1 MESKSPT
8 WAGLLGLLTGR
19 CWPLLT
25 PAGPILTPVVALSCG
40 HEQNWSDRTANKCV
54 YSGMDSDGKAERN
67 AKIYARRI
75 EGFTLRAIA
84 REFELAVETVRGIA
98 KCMERKAKWRG
109 ADRA

>member
-1 MESKSPT
+1 
-8 WAGLLGLLTGR
+8 
-19 CWPLLT
+19 
-25 PAGPILTPVVALSCG
+25 
-40 HEQNWSDRTANKCV
+40 
-54 YSGMDSDGKAERN
+54 MDSDGKAERN